1 MTEQLKDEHGR
12 LSNSLAHLE
21 RSNAEL
27 KAAFAADPSE
37 RVFKTALEENIMVI
51 AKQRA
56 RIAALEEEVERLECS
71 AASGSLV
78 EDGALTLQVPEAEL
92 AAAMVHA
99 PPHAPHAGP
108 SGSGGGDGQAAGA
121 PPGGSADMEIDT
133 SAPGAPPAAAAG
145 AGSDVKYGGSAMQ
158 GWRRT
163 MEDAHLAETAVDANT
178 QLFGVFD
185 GHGGAEVAK
194 FCQRYMVAEIK
205 SLKEFDD
212 GATVE
217 DALVRVFHRMDEMLR
232 EPQYSVEIEGL
243 KTKEA
248 PEDGEDGDGD
258 GGTMDA
264 LDLLKRVFQLK
275 RFMGGDGQ
283 SPEAQA
289 AIAGSGAA
297 GAAAAAAS
305 AAPKPVTAAETEE
318 TMVQAGCTAVVAV
331 KRGNELFVANAGDSR
346 GVMGRAGVAIALSE
360 DHKPAHEIER
370 TRIIAAGGFLSD
382 IGGVCRVNGNLNLS
396 RAIGDLRYKCNTA
409 MHVRDQIITA
419 EPDVRKFTITPEDRF
434 FVLACDGVWDVMSN
448 QDVVDFTEQ
457 RLNQGMTPAE
467 ISCAMLDACLANDP
481 KEARGVGCDN
491 MTAIV
496 VLLNQTAD
504 SDAAAA
510 APAAAPAESA
520 MSS

>member
-1 MTEQLKDEHGR
+1 MGAYLSSPVTTKEVWEGR
-12 LSNSLAHLE
+12 
-21 RSNAEL
+21 
-27 KAAFAADPSE
+27 
-37 RVFKTALEENIMVI
+37 
-51 AKQRA
+51 
-56 RIAALEEEVERLECS
+56 
-71 AASGSLV
+71 
-78 EDGALTLQVPEAEL
+78 
-92 AAAMVHA
+92 
-99 PPHAPHAGP
+99 
-108 SGSGGGDGQAAGA
+108 
-121 PPGGSADMEIDT
+121 
-133 SAPGAPPAAAAG
+133 
-145 AGSDVKYGGSAMQ
+145 GSDVRYGGSAMQ

-212 GATVE
+212 SATVE

-248 PEDGEDGDGD
+248 AEDGEEGDGD

-297 GAAAAAAS
+297 GAAAAAG

-382 IGGVCRVNGNLNLS
+382 IGGVCRDNGNLNLS
-396 RAIGDLRYKCNTA
+396 RAIGDLRYKCNQA
-409 MHVRDQIITA
+409 VGA
-419 EPDVRKFTITPEDRF
+419 E
-434 FVLACDGVWDVMSN
+434 
-448 QDVVDFTEQ
+448 
-457 RLNQGMTPAE
+457 
-467 ISCAMLDACLANDP
+467 CAMRMRTHTRSMRAFIC
-481 KEARGVGCDN
+481 R
-491 MTAIV
+491 
-496 VLLNQTAD
+496 
-504 SDAAAA
+504 S
-510 APAAAPAESA
+510 
-520 MSS
+520 